1 MNILQ
6 LKEIIDRI
14 IDRKEDYELEQ
25 LRVVIPIKSVRSV
38 GGTPCVDIKSVMAG
52 FDWDNGKLMIYPE
65 QDLSKTDHDYLA
77 KIRKQADEIGWN
89 VYEYNNLKRENKRLL
104 KLLEDKNLDK

>member
-25 LRVVIPIKSVRSV
+25 LRVVIPIKSVGSV

-52 FDWDNGKLMIYPE
+52 FDWDNGKWIVCRLIGCNTTIIAE
-65 QDLSKTDHDYLA
+65 FEHHTDAVLFCESKGFEVL
-77 KIRKQADEIGWN
+77 
-89 VYEYNNLKRENKRLL
+89 
-104 KLLEDKNLDK
+104 